1 MNMKD
6 LRKLNLKKISLNEI
20 KGYFGISEYDKLYE
34 LVCSLIEK
42 NIIKPV
48 KSRGRNGMKPALF
61 NEYHIIKE
69 EIDYSAYKE
78 EIHFKLN
85 PSINTS
91 YYLRNIDKYIK
102 DRKYILMLSD
112 FLDNNRELLNF
123 EISRN
128 ERSFQIWNEE
138 KYIAE
143 GGGERLLR
151 NFGLNMSFLNIYET
165 SEPLAYYSLNKNV
178 PQNIL
183 IVENKDT
190 FYSIR
195 KYIMESKEN
204 LIFGKNIST
213 VIYGSGK
220 KIYKSFNDFRM
231 CGEPYFFNKDNK
243 FLYFGDLDYEG
254 IGIYEGMY
262 ELFSDNIEIE
272 LFKEAYIF
280 MTEKY
285 IKKGMILPDSKEGQ
299 NKNIK
304 GIFLN
309 NFNEKYKNIISDILV
324 SGKYIPQEIINIKDI
339 MENCNA
345 V

>member
-1 MNMKD
+1 MKD
-6 LRKLNLKKISLNEI
+6 LRKLGLSKISLNEI
-20 KGYFGISEYDKLYE
+20 KEYFRITEYDKLYE
-34 LVCSLIEK
+34 MVCSLIGE
-42 NIIKPV
+42 NILKPV
-48 KSRGRNGMKPALF
+48 KVRGRNGMKPALF
-61 NEYHIIKE
+61 NEYHVIKE
-69 EIDYSAYKE
+69 EIDYSNYKE

-85 PSINTS
+85 PFINTS
-91 YYLRNIDKYIK
+91 YYLRNMDKYIK
-102 DRKYILMLSD
+102 DRDYILTFSD
-112 FLDNNRELLNF
+112 FLDNDIELLNV

-128 ERSFQIWNEE
+128 ERSFQIWSEE
-138 KYIAE
+138 KYMAE

-151 NFGLNMSFLNIYET
+151 NCGLDMSFLNIYET

-178 PQNIL
+178 PQNI
-183 IVENKDT
+183 IIIENKDT

-195 KYIMESKEN
+195 KYIMEGKES

-213 VIYGSGK
+213 IIYGSGK

-231 CGEPYFFNKDNK
+231 CGEPYFFDKNNK

-254 IGIYEGMY
+254 VGIYEGIY
-262 ELFSDNIEIE
+262 ELFNDNIKIE

-280 MTEKY
+280 MIEKY
-285 IKKGMILPDSKEGQ
+285 IKAGIRLPDSKEGQ

-309 NFNEKYKNIISDILV
+309 NFNDKYKNIISDILN
-324 SGKYIPQEIINIKDI
+324 SGKYIPQEILNIKDI

>member
-1 MNMKD
+1 MKD
-6 LRKLNLKKISLNEI
+6 LRKLGRNKISLNEI
-20 KGYFGISEYDKLYE
+20 KEYFRITEYDKLYE
-34 LVCSLIEK
+34 MVCSLIGE

-48 KSRGRNGMKPALF
+48 KTRGRNGMKPALF
-61 NEYHIIKE
+61 NEYHVIKE
-69 EIDYSAYKE
+69 EIDYSDYKE

-85 PSINTS
+85 PSINPS
-91 YYLRNIDKYIK
+91 YYLRNMDKYIN
-102 DRKYILMLSD
+102 DRKYILMFSD
-112 FLDNNRELLNF
+112 FLDNNRELLNV

-128 ERSFQIWNEE
+128 ERSFQIWSEE
-138 KYIAE
+138 KYITE

-151 NFGLNMSFLNIYET
+151 NCGLDMSFLNIYET

-183 IVENKDT
+183 IIENKDT

-195 KYIMESKEN
+195 KYIMEGKEN
-204 LIFGKNIST
+204 LIFGMNIST
-213 VIYGSGK
+213 IIYGSGK
-220 KIYKSFNDFRM
+220 KIYKSFSDFRM
-231 CGEPYFFNKDNK
+231 CGEPYFFDKDNK

-254 IGIYEGMY
+254 IGIYEGIY
-262 ELFSDNIEIE
+262 ELFNDNIEIE

-280 MTEKY
+280 MVGKY
-285 IKKGMILPDSKEGQ
+285 VKTGIRLPDSKEGQ
-299 NKNIK
+299 NKNSK

-309 NFNEKYKNIISDILV
+309 NFNDEYKNIILYILN
-324 SGKYIPQEIINIKDI
+324 SGKYIPQEIMNIRDI

>member
-1 MNMKD
+1 MKD
-6 LRKLNLKKISLNEI
+6 LRKLNVKKINLYEI
-20 KGYFGISEYDKLYE
+20 KSYFNISEYGKLYE
-34 LVCSLIEK
+34 MVCFLVDK

-48 KSRGRNGMKPALF
+48 KAKGRNGMKPALF
-61 NEYHIIKE
+61 NEYHVIKE
-69 EIDYSAYKE
+69 EIDYSKYIE
-78 EIHFKLN
+78 EIHYSLN

-91 YYLRNIDKYIK
+91 YYLKNMDKYIK
-102 DRKYILMLSD
+102 DRKYILMLSK
-112 FLDNNRELLNF
+112 FLDNDKEQLNI
-123 EISRN
+123 EISKN

-138 KYIAE
+138 KFLAE
-143 GGGERLLR
+143 GGGERLLK
-151 NFGLNMSFLNIYET
+151 NLGFDISFLTMYET
-165 SEPLAYYSLNKNV
+165 SEPLAYYSINKNV

-195 KYIMESKEN
+195 KYMIEGEEN
-204 LIFGKNIST
+204 LIFGKKIST

-220 KIYKSFNDFRM
+220 KIYKSFGDFRM

-254 IGIYEGMY
+254 IGIYEGIY
-262 ELFSDNIEIE
+262 ELFKDNVEIE

-280 MTEKY
+280 MIEKY
-285 IKKGMILPDSKEGQ
+285 EKNFIELPSSKEGQ
-299 NKNIK
+299 NRNIK
-304 GIFLN
+304 DIFLN
-309 NFNEKYKNIISDILV
+309 NFCKIHRNKISDILV

>member
-1 MNMKD
+1 MKD
-6 LRKLNLKKISLNEI
+6 LRKLNVKKISLNEI
-20 KGYFGISEYDKLYE
+20 KNYFDISEYDKLYRM
-34 LVCSLIEK
+34 VCSLIDK

-48 KSRGRNGMKPALF
+48 KANGKNGMKPVLF
-61 NEYHIIKE
+61 NEYYIIRE
-69 EIDYSAYKE
+69 EIDYTRYKE

-85 PSINTS
+85 PFINTS
-91 YYLRNIDKYIK
+91 YYLKNMDKYIK
-102 DRKYILMLSD
+102 DRRYILMMSD
-112 FLDNNRELLNF
+112 FLDNNREQLNT
-123 EISRN
+123 EISKN

-138 KYIAE
+138 KFIAE
-143 GGGERLLR
+143 GGGERLLKSL
-151 NFGLNMSFLNIYET
+151 GLDISFLNIYET
-165 SEPLAYYSLNKNV
+165 SEPLAYYSSNKNV

-195 KYIMESKEN
+195 KYILEGEEN
-204 LIFGKNIST
+204 LIFGKKIST
-213 VIYGSGK
+213 IIYGSGK

-231 CGEPYFFNKDNK
+231 CGEPYFFNRNNK

-254 IGIYEGMY
+254 IGIYEGIY
-262 ELFSDNIEIE
+262 ELFSDNVEIE

-280 MTEKY
+280 MIEKY
-285 IKKGMILPDSKEGQ
+285 IKTCIELPSTKEGQ

-304 GIFLN
+304 DIFLN
-309 NFNEKYKNIISDILV
+309 NFNERHRNVISDILV
-324 SGKYIPQEIINIKDI
+324 SGKYIPQEILNIKDI